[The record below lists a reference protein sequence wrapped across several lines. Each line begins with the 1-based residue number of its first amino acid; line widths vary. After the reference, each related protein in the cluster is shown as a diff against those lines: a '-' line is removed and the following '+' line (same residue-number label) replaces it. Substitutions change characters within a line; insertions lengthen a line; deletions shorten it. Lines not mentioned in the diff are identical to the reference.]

1 MPPSST
7 TRMPSSGPLM
17 SLDRVGPRR
26 CGQTA
31 WLWEARRGERDRR
44 CTSGLCP
51 GAGQPHRRP
60 HRLQRGPG
68 APDGGPGGG
77 RVPTRGPAGP
87 FGRVR
92 PRSRT
97 GSHPA
102 DGPGRPAGPVGRAG
116 GRGGRPG
123 RARVRSDLPAGAGLS
138 SSAAFSVSLAL
149 ALGVPAD
156 PVGVARLC
164 QRAELAIGV
173 PVGLMDPLAAM
184 ASRAG
189 TALLIDF
196 TSLRTEP
203 VPVPEG
209 AVVTVVDSGVRRR
222 LDATAYAERRAQCE
236 AAAAALGRA
245 LGACSVAE
253 AESLADPVLRRRARH
268 VTTEDERVRA
278 FARVLAD
285 GDLAAAGRLMSESH
299 RSLSRDFEVSTPE
312 LDRLVE
318 RLEATPGVLGARLT
332 GAGFGGCV
340 VALSR
345 HPLGSLGTTRA
356 WTVRPGPGARVEAL

>member
-1 MPPSST
+1 MNATGDARRAFAPGRVNLIGDHTDYNGGLALPMAVQLGVEVEYRPEDQPVLLVESDLEAEPAAIPLT
-7 TRMPSSGPLM
+7 GPAGQLAPWAA
-17 SLDRVGPRR
+17 LAAAVVALVGP
-26 CGQTA
+26 
-31 WLWEARRGERDRR
+31 AR
-44 CTSGLCP
+44 
-51 GAGQPHRRP
+51 
-60 HRLQRGPG
+60 
-68 APDGGPGGG
+68 GG
-77 RVPTRGPAGP
+77 RV
-87 FGRVR
+87 
-92 PRSRT
+92 
-97 GSHPA
+97 
-102 DGPGRPAGPVGRAG
+102 
-116 GRGGRPG
+116 
-123 RARVRSDLPAGAGLS
+123 RVRSDLPAGAGLS